1 MYMYKVA
8 LIKLSLYARVEE
20 KEPSFLI
27 LIITDLQLSVL
38 DPTPS
43 DWRSRFLFLTYL
55 CSGWIGFYV
64 NAASQVYS
72 TAMIVY

>member
-27 LIITDLQLSVL
+27 LIITDL
-38 DPTPS
+38 
-43 DWRSRFLFLTYL
+43 
-55 CSGWIGFYV
+55 
-64 NAASQVYS
+64 
-72 TAMIVY
+72 